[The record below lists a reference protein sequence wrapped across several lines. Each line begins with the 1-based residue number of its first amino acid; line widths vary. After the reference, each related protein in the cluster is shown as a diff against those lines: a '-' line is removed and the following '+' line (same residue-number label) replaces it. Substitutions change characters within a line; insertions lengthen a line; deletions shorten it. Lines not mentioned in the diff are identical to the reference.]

1 MHGRQIFFLLCFFL
15 LFSFRLSEMIQSNS
29 LDRELSKLKF
39 SETEEDSGKQNK
51 KTTQHETKEAVPTS
65 NSKVR
70 IQKFDNFGIMYRK

>member
-1 MHGRQIFFLLCFFL
+1 MHGRQIFFLLC
-15 LFSFRLSEMIQSNS
+15 SFLSEMIQSNS
-29 LDRELSKLKF
+29 LDRELSRLKF

-51 KTTQHETKEAVPTS
+51 KITQHETKEVVPTS